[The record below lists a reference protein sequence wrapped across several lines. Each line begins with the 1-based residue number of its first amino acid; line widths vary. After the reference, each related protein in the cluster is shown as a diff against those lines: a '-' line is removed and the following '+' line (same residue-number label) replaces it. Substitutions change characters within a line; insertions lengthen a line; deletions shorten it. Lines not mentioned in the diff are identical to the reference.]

1 MAINSIS
8 NNSVVLPVEYGRE
21 IIRGVVGRSKAL
33 ELGRRLPDMR
43 GKTYKLNVLSH
54 LPVAGWVK
62 NQSTPSNANEADIK
76 NKPISYLAFEGVDL
90 VAEEIAVIVPVSI
103 NTLNDVEDMGIEL
116 MPEITEQVVGAFQ
129 QVLDSTI
136 FFGTNSPWAGFS
148 GLVAGATSAGATVSW
163 DGESG
168 LSFYEAINDAME
180 KVENSG
186 YVPTAILGGPSLNS
200 AFRKTIT
207 ELGVLAGDQGEIGAL
222 PRHVDLTG
230 GFNQSTAFAIV
241 GDFRY
246 LVYSFREEISMRV
259 LYEAT
264 LKDPATGTELY
275 NLAQQDMIGLRFTMR
290 LGCALPN
297 PVNRVS
303 GVASGNTIK
312 AGASAYPFAI
322 ITKTASAGSN

>member
-1 MAINSIS
+1 MANSIS
-8 NNSVVLPVEYGRE
+8 NSSVVLPVEYGRE
-21 IIRGVVGRSKAL
+21 IIRGVTGRSKAL

-54 LPVAGWVK
+54 LPVAGWVS
-62 NQSTPSNANEADIK
+62 QQATPTISGEADIK

-90 VAEEIAVIVPVSI
+90 VAEEIAVIIPVSI
-103 NTLNDVEDMGIEL
+103 NTLNDVEDFGIEL
-116 MPEITEQVVGAFQ
+116 LPEVSEQVEGAFA
-129 QVLDSTI
+129 QVLDSTV

-163 DGESG
+163 DGQSG
-168 LSFYEAINDAME
+168 LSFYNAINDAME
-180 KVENSG
+180 YVENSG

-200 AFRKTIT
+200 AFRSTIT
-207 ELGVLAGDQGEIGAL
+207 ALGVLAGDQGQIGAL
-222 PRHVDLTG
+222 PRHIDLTG
-230 GFNQSTAFAIV
+230 GFAQSTAFAVV

-246 LVYSFREEISMRV
+246 LVYSFREEMSMRV

-264 LKDPATGTELY
+264 LKDPATGSELY

-290 LGCALPN
+290 LGVALPN

-303 GVASGNTIK
+303 GIASGNVIK
-312 AGASAYPFAI
+312 AGAAAYPFAV
-322 ITKTASAGSN
+322 ITKSSAGSN

>member
-62 NQSTPSNANEADIK
+62 NQSTPSNADEADIK
-76 NKPISYLAFEGVDL
+76 NKPVSYLAFEGVDL

-103 NTLNDVEDMGIEL
+103 NTLNDVEDFGIEL
-116 MPEITEQVVGAFQ
+116 MPEISEQVVGAFQ

-136 FFGTNSPWAGFS
+136 FFGTNSPWANFS

-163 DGESG
+163 NGQSG
-168 LSFYEAINDAME
+168 LSFYNAINDAME

-303 GVASGNTIK
+303 GVASGNTIR

-322 ITKTASAGSN
+322 ITKSAGGSN

>member
-1 MAINSIS
+1 MAAITNS
-8 NNSVVLPVEYGRE
+8 SVVLPVEYGRE

-54 LPVAGWVK
+54 LPVAGWVSQ
-62 NQSTPSNANEADIK
+62 QSTPVGAPDEIK

-103 NTLNDVEDMGIEL
+103 NTLNDVEDFGIEL
-116 MPEITEQVVGAFQ
+116 LPEISEQVVGAFQ
-129 QVLDSTI
+129 QVIDATI
-136 FFGTNSPWAGFS
+136 FFGVNTPWANFS
-148 GLVAGATSAGATVSW
+148 GVVAGATAAGATVTW
-163 DGESG
+163 DGQAG
-168 LSFYEAINDAME
+168 LSFYNAINDAME
-180 KVENSG
+180 YVENSG

-200 AFRKTIT
+200 AFRSTIT
-207 ELGVLAGDQGEIGAL
+207 TLGVLAGDQGQIGAL
-222 PRHVDLTG
+222 PRHIDLTG
-230 GFNQSTAFAIV
+230 GFAQSTAFAIV

-246 LVYSFREEISMRV
+246 LVYSFREEMSMRV

-264 LKDPATGTELY
+264 LKDPATGSELY

-290 LGCALPN
+290 LGAALPN

-303 GVASGNTIK
+303 GVASGNAIK
-312 AGASAYPFAI
+312 RGAAAYPFAV
-322 ITKTASAGSN
+322 ITKSAEGSN